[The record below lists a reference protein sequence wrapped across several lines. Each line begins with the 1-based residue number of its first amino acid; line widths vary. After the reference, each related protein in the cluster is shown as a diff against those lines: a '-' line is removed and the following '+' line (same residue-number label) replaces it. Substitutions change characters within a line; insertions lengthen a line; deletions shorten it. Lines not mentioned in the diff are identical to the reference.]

1 MKEQGIPDNR
11 RINKKAAGV
20 GIVLS
25 LAACLFIL
33 ILAIRAGSVYIS
45 LSDLFK
51 IIGSH
56 ITGRPLPAE
65 VDPMSDSIF
74 WTIRMPRAITAFLVG
89 GALSVS
95 GAVMQAVLQN
105 PLASS
110 YTLGVSSGAS
120 LGAGFVLLCGFSVAG
135 LESFMLPL
143 AGFVF
148 GLLTVALSI
157 LLASRIDRSVSNQTI
172 VLIGMILS
180 LFVTGIMNFMMT
192 FYGDRSKQLWLWM
205 TGSFSA
211 RNWTHCGI
219 LFVTGLI
226 GFVILFMLSGRL
238 DILTFGEL
246 QASSMGVEVKKT
258 KIIAIFA
265 ASLLTGVSVA
275 FAGVI
280 GFIDLAAPH
289 IVRRIFGPSHRIVIP
304 MSFIYGGAFMALC
317 DLAARTV
324 LSPREIPVG
333 AVTALVGAPFFAYVF
348 FAKGRRKV

>member
-11 RINKKAAGV
+11 KTNKKAAGI
-20 GIVLS
+20 GMALS

-33 ILAIRAGSVYIS
+33 LLAIRAGSVYIS
-45 LSDLFK
+45 ISDLLK

-56 ITGRPLPAE
+56 ITGSPLPAE
-65 VDPMSDSIF
+65 VDPMADSIF

-120 LGAGFVLLCGFSVAG
+120 LGAGFVLLCGFSIAG

-143 AGFVF
+143 AGFFF
-148 GLLTVALSI
+148 GLLTVLLSI

-180 LFVTGIMNFMMT
+180 LFVNGIMNFMMT
-192 FYGDRSKQLWLWM
+192 FFGDRSKQLWLWM

-211 RNWTHCGI
+211 RNWTHCAI
-219 LFVTGLI
+219 LFIVGLI
-226 GFVILFMLSGRL
+226 GFAILFMLSGRL

-258 KIIAIFA
+258 RIIAILV

-304 MSFIYGGAFMALC
+304 MSFVYGGAFMALC
-317 DLAARTV
+317 DLAARTL

-348 FAKGRRKV
+348 FAKGRRKI

>member
-1 MKEQGIPDNR
+1 MKEQGTPDNR
-11 RINKKAAGV
+11 KTNTKAAGI
-20 GIVLS
+20 GMALS

-65 VDPMSDSIF
+65 VDPMADSIF

-120 LGAGFVLLCGFSVAG
+120 LGAGFVLLLGFSVAG
-135 LESFMLPL
+135 LENFMLPL